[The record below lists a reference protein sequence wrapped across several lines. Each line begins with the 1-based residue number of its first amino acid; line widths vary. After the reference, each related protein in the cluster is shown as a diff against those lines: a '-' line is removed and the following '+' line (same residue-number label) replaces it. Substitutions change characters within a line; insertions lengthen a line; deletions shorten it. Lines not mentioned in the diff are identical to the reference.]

1 MDYNYNKFIIINYII
16 SYEVDNRVIIRVL
29 NCVRLLRKCKKF
41 SRLNFI
47 DYLLIC
53 MWHIFKSM
61 NLWLNCAFN
70 C

>member
-41 SRLNFI
+41 LG
-47 DYLLIC
+47 
-53 MWHIFKSM
+53 
-61 NLWLNCAFN
+61 
-70 C
+70 